1 MKTHVTTTLLSL
13 ALCQAAL
20 VCQSTHAQGI
30 PNNPSA
36 DLVLGQPDFVT
47 DNGGTSAFTMSGP
60 EGIAIDPVTRKVFV
74 CEYSNR
80 RVLRFPNV
88 ASLTNGA
95 SAEAVF
101 GQRRFSENLT
111 TSLDPGM
118 NRPEGIFFDR
128 RGRLWVADR
137 ANNRVL
143 AFEAASYSST
153 NPLPDHVFGQPDFTT
168 NTFGTT
174 NVKMRTPTGVWV
186 DAADRLWVVDQG
198 NNRILRFDSI
208 SAKDNGDPANGVLG
222 QPNFT
227 TNSSATNANGL
238 RSPYDLSIT
247 ASGALY
253 VADSSNNRVLRYDNA
268 AALANGAAASTVFGQ
283 PNFTTSAASPTNG
296 VTGSN
301 MDNPAGALITSNDT
315 LWVTDN
321 NNSRILRFSNASTK
335 TSGASADGVIGQPN
349 LTTKASAT
357 TAKGLNFPYNNAFAD
372 TDGSLW
378 TGDYSNSRAL
388 RFSADFTKPAV
399 AISTVVKKNKVV
411 RKNFPIAGTA
421 SDANG
426 VASVRFTVNGGP
438 QFTANGTTSWSAT
451 AVLKKGMN
459 TINVFATDSVGNV
472 SAIATLKVKS
482 TGK

>member
-20 VCQSTHAQGI
+20 ICPFVHAQGI

-47 DNGGTSAFTMSGP
+47 AVDGISAFTMDGP

-74 CEYSNR
+74 CEYSNN

-95 SAEAVF
+95 NAEAVF
-101 GQRRFSENLT
+101 GQVRFSDRLS
-111 TSLDPGM
+111 TSLDPGLK
-118 NRPEGIFFDR
+118 RPEGIFFDR

-137 ANNRVL
+137 GNNRVL
-143 AFEAASYSST
+143 EFDAASYSST
-153 NPLPDHVFGQPDFTT
+153 NPYPDHVYGQPDFTT
-168 NTFGTT
+168 TASGITSA
-174 NVKMRTPTGVWV
+174 KMSAPTGVWV
-186 DAADRLWVVDQG
+186 DAADRLWVVDQN
-198 NNRILRFDSI
+198 NNRVLRFNSI
-208 SAKDNGDPANGVLG
+208 STRSNGDPANGVLG

-227 TNSSATNANGL
+227 TNSSAITANGL
-238 RSPYDLSIT
+238 DTPYDLSLT

-253 VADSSNNRVLRYDNA
+253 LADSGNNRVLRYDNA
-268 AALANGAAASTVFGQ
+268 AALGNGAAANAVFGQ
-283 PNFTTSAASPTNG
+283 PNFTTNTSSPTNG
-296 VTGSN
+296 VTGAN
-301 MDNPAGALITSNDT
+301 MDYPAGALITSNDT
-315 LWVTDN
+315 LWVSEN

-349 LTTKASAT
+349 LTTKLSAT
-357 TAKGLNFPYNNAFAD
+357 TAKGLNSPYNNAFVD

-378 TGDYSNSRAL
+378 TGDYINNRAL
-388 RFSADFTKPAV
+388 RFSADFTKPGV
-399 AISTVVKKNKVV
+399 AISTVVKKKPV

-426 VASVRFTVNGGP
+426 VASVRFNVNGGP

-451 AVLKKGMN
+451 AVLKKGLN

-472 SAIATLKVKS
+472 SGIATLKVKS